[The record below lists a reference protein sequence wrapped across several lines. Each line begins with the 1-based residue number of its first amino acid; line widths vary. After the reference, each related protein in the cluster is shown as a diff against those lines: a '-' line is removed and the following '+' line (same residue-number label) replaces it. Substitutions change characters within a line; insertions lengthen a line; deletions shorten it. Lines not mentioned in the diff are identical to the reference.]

1 MSVYVLQVALLF
13 AQIIQGQSTKSTW
26 IILWDVMLPTNFK
39 FYRGDLQEYL
49 RFVETI
55 KSLKHY
61 LKHSQVGIIFLY
73 DFRMVILELFG
84 TQLVS

>member
-1 MSVYVLQVALLF
+1 
-13 AQIIQGQSTKSTW
+13 
-26 IILWDVMLPTNFK
+26 MLPTNFK

-49 RFVETI
+49 RLVETF

-61 LKHSQVGIIFLY
+61 LKQSQVGVIFLY

-84 TQLVS
+84 TQLVN